1 MPTGKKTGERGETP
15 SLELSGEFIRHREH
29 QEGAQDP
36 YDTSR
41 TFDGI
46 KPPIELLRRQMTA
59 KTKEK
64 FPEREKRIKFE
75 IVEDSRS
82 DTKRLKSGGYNPY
95 DTSD

>member
-1 MPTGKKTGERGETP
+1 
-15 SLELSGEFIRHREH
+15 
-29 QEGAQDP
+29 
-36 YDTSR
+36 
-41 TFDGI
+41 
-46 KPPIELLRRQMTA
+46 MTA